1 MIKNVLGMRK
11 PGVILKIITKSFS
24 SASNKSGFDPY
35 LIMDLNRKA
44 DWKEIKKQYFKLA
57 KLYHPD
63 IAKNDEVRIMQS
75 TL

>member
-1 MIKNVLGMRK
+1 MIKIQFGYRK
-11 PGVILKIITKSFS
+11 PGMFVKLMNKCFS
-24 SASNKSGFDPY
+24 SHSNKSGFDPY

-63 IAKNDEVRIMQS
+63 IAKNDEVR
-75 TL
+75 LN